1 MPPQPV
7 ILESQNATSVADGA
21 TIARRIRISQPDEG
35 REKMQEP
42 KSGGSAQRFLS
53 PHAAAYNTFNVQ
65 RHLTSARTHRAFRAS
80 AMQAWREV
88 VPDAC
93 FQLRARR
100 THLKIS
106 ETRQA
111 PQ

>member
-21 TIARRIRISQPDEG
+21 TIERRIRISQPDEG
-35 REKMQEP
+35 RGRCK
-42 KSGGSAQRFLS
+42 GSRAWDPHKDLS
-53 PHAAAYNTFNVQ
+53 THAATYNTFNVQ

-88 VPDAC
+88 VA
-93 FQLRARR
+93 A
-100 THLKIS
+100 
-106 ETRQA
+106 A
-111 PQ
+111 